1 MVCLECVAG
10 EDTREEDA
18 SEVLVLSLSLH
29 LSYSFAR
36 LALLALGLLLDMLAL
51 LSKEVLM
58 TTL

>member
-1 MVCLECVAG
+1 VVG
-10 EDTREEDA
+10 EDTCEEDA
-18 SEVLVLSLSLH
+18 SKVLVLSLGLH

-36 LALLALGLLLDMLAL
+36 LALLALGLLLDVLAL

>member
-1 MVCLECVAG
+1 MCLECVAG

-18 SEVLVLSLSLH
+18 SKVLVLSLGLH
-29 LSYSFAR
+29 LSYNFAR
-36 LALLALGLLLDMLAL
+36 LALLALGLLLDVLAL

>member
-1 MVCLECVAG
+1 MTG
-10 EDTREEDA
+10 EDTYEEDA

-36 LALLALGLLLDMLAL
+36 LALLALGLLLDVLAL

>member
-1 MVCLECVAG
+1 MAG

-18 SEVLVLSLSLH
+18 SEVLVLSLGLH
-29 LSYSFAR
+29 LSYNFAWS
-36 LALLALGLLLDMLAL
+36 LLALGLLLDVLAL

>member
-1 MVCLECVAG
+1 MVCLECVAE

-36 LALLALGLLLDMLAL
+36 LALLALGLLLDVLAL